1 MTWQVASGMNL
12 VIALAYFAICATIL
26 RGLIATRQLR
36 LNPLGLATAAIF
48 FTCAVHHGSHTLHM
62 LAPIVGADV
71 DHGVAMRS
79 AFTWQSAVWDTIG
92 ATVAVYY
99 LSLRRSYATLLRTP
113 SMFLDE
119 VRLASAQ
126 RVDRERRMLADA
138 EELAGAGSFEY
149 DIATSAVQWSPGM
162 YRIHSVDAGPELTL
176 AQADNVDPRDRER
189 VQSALDAALQGDA
202 TLVELTYRIVRPDGE
217 VRWLETRDR
226 IERDAGGRAVRMLGV
241 ALDVTARRES
251 ERLRAAAEAVARD
264 RERMLRGVIDNNMAL
279 IYVKDLDGR
288 YLLYNTRFAEALDLN
303 TRAAAEGMAAGE
315 VLLGRDDAWLNPAL
329 ARGWRQNDVRSLAG
343 PIEIEEFSEHPVR
356 GRLTFDS
363 IKFPLFDDDG
373 HVYATCGVSL
383 ETTQR
388 TLERE
393 QLAVAARYF
402 DLSRD
407 LTVAS
412 SFDGYFKSV
421 NPAVEHILGWSAE
434 EFLARPF
441 IDMVHPEDRA
451 ATMAEVAKLADGQ
464 VTFSFLNRYE
474 AKDGSYR
481 WLDWNAI
488 VAPDEELMYAS
499 ARDVTDR
506 KAVEAALEAS
516 ERHTRLILETA
527 HDAFISFDE
536 HGVITGWN
544 PQAEKSFGWS
554 RDEVLGRDLVGI
566 LIPLARRG
574 RQHRNIAQF
583 VETGDAPWVGV
594 LFERTMLHRDGHE
607 LPVELTITP
616 IPNDDGY
623 SFNAFLRDITERKH
637 AQEELALVRDR
648 ALEASKMKSMFVANV
663 SHEIRTP
670 MNGVIGM
677 TELLLDTPLDD
688 EQREYAET
696 ISASGESL
704 LAIIDD
710 ILDLS
715 KIEAGKLE
723 LEATAFDPRDAL
735 ERACGML
742 AAHAHRKGLELV
754 LDVEPDVPALVR
766 GDPARLRQVIAN
778 LVSNAIKFTSAGE
791 VVVHARSR
799 RTDDGLR
806 LVRIEVCDTGIG
818 IAPATLEK
826 LFEPFSQA
834 DASTTRKYGGTGLGL
849 AISSQLVEM
858 MGGTVGADSEPGAG
872 SRFWLELALEPLE
885 PAGRATDERAGLAGL
900 RALVVDDNAT
910 SRGILQRQLE
920 GRGMICAAAAG
931 AAVALDALEA
941 AASAGEPFSLALLDL
956 VMPEVDGYAL
966 AAAIRSRPSLAGT
979 RLVLL
984 SSFGSSRGDPPD
996 PAVFDGVL
1004 TKPVRQSRLLD
1015 ELRSAISGERL
1026 DPRSLRGS
1034 VSVRPPGPAAD
1045 VLVVED
1051 TPVNQTVAAIM
1062 LEKCGY
1068 SPQVVGTGRE
1078 ALEELSRRSYVA
1090 VLMDGQMPELDGYD
1104 TTREIRRRERGGPR
1118 TPIIAMTASS
1128 MEGERER
1135 CLAAG
1140 MDDFLAKPLRNQ
1152 ALRAVLARWAP
1163 ASAPAAA
1170 SDDAAAPAGD
1180 ARGPLLDDSI
1190 IADIESLGDDMLATL
1205 VALYLGEVVAS
1216 VDELAAAIDCHD
1228 MAAVARTAHQIKGAS
1243 GTVGAAYVAGV
1254 AARLEA
1260 AGDAR
1265 DEPTAG
1271 ALLQALRGGLDATR
1285 TSLTSRVAGPREP
1298 RYGRPSTS
1306 SPATVMSSLRDEA
1319 APA

>member
-1 MTWQVASGMNL
+1 MNL

-26 RGLIATRQLR
+26 RGLAGTRQLR
-36 LNPLGLATAAIF
+36 RNPLGLATAAIF
-48 FTCAVHHGSHTLHM
+48 FTCAVHHGLHTLHM

-71 DHGVAMRS
+71 AHGVAMRS
-79 AFTWQSAVWDTIG
+79 AFAWQSAVWDTIG
-92 ATVAVYY
+92 AAVAVYY
-99 LSLRRSYATLLRTP
+99 LSLRRSYPTLLRTP
-113 SMFLDE
+113 EMFLDE
-119 VRLASAQ
+119 VRLASAE
-126 RVDRERRMLADA
+126 RVDHERRMLTDA

-149 DIATSAVQWSPGM
+149 EIATSAVRWSPGM
-162 YRIHSVDAGPELTL
+162 YRIHGVEAGVALTSAR
-176 AQADNVDPRDRER
+176 AQAVDPRDRER
-189 VQSALDAALQGDA
+189 VQRTLGAAVEGDA
-202 TLVELTYRIVRPDGE
+202 TLVELTYRIVRPDGQ

-241 ALDVTARRES
+241 SVDVTARRES
-251 ERLRAAAEAVARD
+251 ERLREAAEAVARD
-264 RERMLRGVIDNNMAL
+264 RERMLRSVVDNNMAL
-279 IYVKDLDGR
+279 IFVKDLDGR
-288 YLLYNTRFAEALDLN
+288 YLLYNTRFAEALDLAP
-303 TRAAAEGMAAGE
+303 RAADEGVATGE

-329 ARGWRQNDVRSLAG
+329 ARAWRKNDVRSLAG
-343 PIEIEEFSEHPVR
+343 SIEIEEFSEHPVR
-356 GRLTFDS
+356 GPLTFDS
-363 IKFPLFDDDG
+363 IKFPLFGDDG
-373 HVYATCGVSL
+373 FAYATCGVSL

-412 SFDGYFKSV
+412 SFDGYFRSV

-441 IDMVHPEDRA
+441 IDMVHPDDRD
-451 ATMAEVAKLADGQ
+451 ATMREVAKLAEGQ
-464 VTFSFLNRYE
+464 ITFSFLNRYE

-488 VAPDEELMYAS
+488 VAPEEELMYAS

-516 ERHTRLILETA
+516 ERNTRLILETA

-544 PQAEKSFGWS
+544 PQAQRSFGWS
-554 RDEVLGRDLVGI
+554 RDEVLGRDLVPI

-574 RQHRNIAQF
+574 RQHRNIARF
-583 VETGDAPWVGV
+583 VETGAAPWVGV

-623 SFNAFLRDITERKH
+623 SFNAFLRDITERKRTR
-637 AQEELALVRDR
+637 EELALVRDR
-648 ALEASKMKSMFVANV
+648 ALEASKLKSMFVANV

-742 AAHAHRKGLELV
+742 AADAHRKGLELV
-754 LDVEPDVPALVR
+754 LDVDPGVPALVR

-778 LVSNAIKFTSAGE
+778 LVSNAIKFTAAGE
-791 VVVHARSR
+791 VVVRARSR
-799 RTDDGLR
+799 RTEAGR
-806 LVRIEVCDTGIG
+806 QLVRVEVCDTGIG
-818 IAPATLEK
+818 IASATLER
-826 LFEPFSQA
+826 LFEPFAQA

-858 MGGTVGADSEPGAG
+858 MGGRVGVESEPGAG
-872 SRFWLELALEPLE
+872 SRFWFELTLESLE
-885 PAGRATDERAGLAGL
+885 PAARAVDERSGLAGL
-900 RALVVDDNAT
+900 RVLVVDDNAT
-910 SRGILQRQLE
+910 SRRLLERQLAA
-920 GRGMICAAAAG
+920 RGMVCATAAG
-931 AAVALDALEA
+931 AEVALDELEA
-941 AASAGEPFSLALLDL
+941 AASAGEPFALALLDL

-966 AAAIRSRPSLAGT
+966 AAAIRARPSLAGT

-984 SSFGSSRGDPPD
+984 GSFGASRGDAPD
-996 PAVFDGVL
+996 QAVFDGVL

-1026 DPRSLRGS
+1026 DPRGLRGS
-1034 VSVRPPGPAAD
+1034 AAVRPPGPAAD

-1068 SPQVVGTGRE
+1068 APHVARNGRE
-1078 ALEELSRRSYVA
+1078 ALEKLSQRSYVA

-1118 TPIIAMTASS
+1118 MPIIAMTASS
-1128 MEGERER
+1128 MEGERDR
-1135 CLAAG
+1135 CLEAG

-1152 ALRAVLARWAP
+1152 ALRAVLARWVP
-1163 ASAPAAA
+1163 PSSPAAA
-1170 SDDAAAPAGD
+1170 SQDAAALVGD
-1180 ARGPLLDDSI
+1180 AHGQLLDEST
-1190 IADIESLGDDMLATL
+1190 IADVESLGGGMLTTL
-1205 VALYLGEVVAS
+1205 VALYLGEVVAN

-1228 MAAVARTAHQIKGAS
+1228 MATVARTAHQIKGSS
-1243 GTVGAAYVAGV
+1243 GTVGAACVAAI

-1265 DEPTAG
+1265 DEPSAG
-1271 ALLQALRGGLDATR
+1271 ALLKALRGGLDATR
-1285 TSLTSRVAGPREP
+1285 TALAGRVA
-1298 RYGRPSTS
+1298 S
-1306 SPATVMSSLRDEA
+1306 
-1319 APA
+1319 